1 MATILKVQ
9 NLTKLYGSK
18 KGVSD
23 ISFDVGSGE
32 IVGLL
37 GPNGAGKTTTVECI
51 LGLRDP
57 DSGRIEVNGI
67 DSRSAPDT
75 VRRMM
80 GAQLQSTSLHDSITP
95 RETTRLFA
103 SFYSPEPDT
112 DQALK
117 RFGLL
122 PQADT
127 PFRHLSGGQRQRLA
141 LTLAFLHN
149 PGLVILDEPSAGLDP
164 ASRQDLLDCI
174 LAEKN
179 KGAAILLCTHHLDE
193 ARRICDRVIVLDS
206 GSTVAQGTPASLASF
221 HSDTVSI
228 RLRTAQYPNPLDLE
242 SIPGI
247 VTVTPSA
254 DAWNLASS
262 DPNQSLQEIGRL
274 MEATGNRILE
284 IHMEAVSLEAAF
296 LRLTGHSEATAQFQ
310 PPKPDK
316 TDTV

>member
-296 LRLTGHSEATAQFQ
+296 LRLTGHSKATAQSQ

>member
-284 IHMEAVSLEAAF
+284 IHMEAASLEAAF
-296 LRLTGHSEATAQFQ
+296 LRLTGHSRATAQSQQ
-310 PPKPDK
+310 PDPDK